1 MYSKEEQRL
10 YDILAELYKR
20 TGCESA
26 ESEHFAD
33 DALAYMNG
41 KLPSLGRDIDVRL
54 IKGGTYRIKGYYLE
68 NNDLSDIRGAS
79 TIITEVQENIVPEL
93 LIKLTGFDC
102 ILYNGGGNLFAIAP
116 ADCDGDIGTQLEQE
130 AQRYLV
136 TAESAYYVSKPL
148 ALSELLG
155 KDYRAKIAEKENE
168 LDRRKKLKMSY
179 DPEPVSTMIGQEIA
193 GVTIKAEENNEK
205 QYCQKCRKRIARYRG
220 HNAKTAELF
229 MCGGCLHKYMV
240 GREQK
245 ERYADEYR
253 EYLRAHG
260 GADKADS
267 IAQMQTVSDIS
278 ADKVAVI
285 YADGNNMGGIIQG
298 FTKLT
303 DMIDFSAFVK
313 ATMPE
318 VVYSSMQKCGIRKF
332 EIVAMGGD
340 DIFMIVPAKKAVE
353 FSLEL
358 IKEYNRRFAEKFPS
372 CRSTLSVGTCIAKS
386 GTPIKVML
394 EAAEDKLSDAKEKV
408 KREDCGGS
416 LSYTI
421 LNGYNSGG
429 SESGMLPFS
438 AEEAESILDYVR
450 AVRNNNT
457 ATTRIN
463 NIAEAYETAESI
475 EEANLF
481 FAYMNA
487 KEDKADKRIQLP
499 EIKGYSIVGGCYEKD
514 GRTYT
519 LWNELLELIGL
530 ERERG

>member
-1 MYSKEEQRL
+1 MFSKEEQRL
-10 YDILAELYKR
+10 YDILVILYEKSGCATAE
-20 TGCESA
+20 A
-26 ESEHFAD
+26 EHFAD
-33 DALAYMNG
+33 EAIAYMNG
-41 KLPSLGRDIDVRL
+41 KQPSLVRNIDVRL

-68 NNDLSDIRGAS
+68 NNELSDIRGAS

-93 LIKLTGFDC
+93 LIKLIGFDC

-116 ADCDGDIGTQLEQE
+116 ADCDEDIGTKLEQE

-148 ALSELLG
+148 SLSELLG
-155 KDYRAKIAEKENE
+155 KDYRTKIAEKENE

-193 GVTIKAEENNEK
+193 GVAIKAEENTEK
-205 QYCQKCRKRIARYRG
+205 QYCKKCRKRIARYRS
-220 HNAKTAELF
+220 HNAKTADLF
-229 MCGGCLHKYMV
+229 MCGGCLHKYRV
-240 GREQK
+240 GIKQK
-245 ERYADEYR
+245 TRYSEEYR
-253 EYLRAHG
+253 TYLRANG
-260 GADKADS
+260 GADIADD
-267 IAQMQTVSDIS
+267 ITQMQTISDIS

-303 DMIDFSAFVK
+303 DMIFFSTFVK
-313 ATMPE
+313 NTMPE

-340 DIFMIVPAKKAVE
+340 DIFMIVPAKKAVV

-408 KREDCGGS
+408 KRENCSGS

-421 LNGYNSGG
+421 LKGYNSGG
-429 SESGMLPFS
+429 SKNGMLPFS
-438 AEEAESILDYVR
+438 AEEAESVLDYVR
-450 AVRNNNT
+450 IVKNNNT

-475 EEANLF
+475 EEANMF

-487 KEDKADKRIQLP
+487 KEDKAEKRIKLP
-499 EIKGYSIVGGCYEKD
+499 YIKGYNIVGGCYEKD
-514 GRTYT
+514 GITYT

-530 ERERG
+530 EREKG